1 MTGRPTMALAALLLG
16 LAAVM
21 AVWLSIDRRPPEW
34 GRANHLEHAVLCQR
48 SLAEPAREAL
58 LVGWIVRN
66 FDPTPRLRRLPMAV
80 SVNPISIT
88 ARRLEVG
95 LDPDPLCRPK
105 ESR

>member
-1 MTGRPTMALAALLLG
+1 
-16 LAAVM
+16 
-21 AVWLSIDRRPPEW
+21 
-34 GRANHLEHAVLCQR
+34 
-48 SLAEPAREAL
+48 
-58 LVGWIVRN
+58 VGWIVRN

-88 ARRLEVG
+88 AGRLEVG